1 MCSNVIWTLVLLC
14 FPITGC
20 VSAEELCRKC
30 LLTVTNE
37 LQNLELLMP
46 YVVQIMWNIWDIC
59 KKAVENADR
68 DTEELLSLSS
78 VKAVCQISG
87 GKRLMV
93 ETVIGFSFSGILRSS
108 EGQLCVIYIFFF
120 FPVQWHP
127 KSVKF
132 LFQCS
137 VKLFL
142 VEPIFSHGEQ
152 LYHEWWF
159 WSSVNFVITVYL
171 FWYNLLVY
179 WTSQHRMLS
188 VVFLKLNT
196 FGIQKDLNCFF

>member
-68 DTEELLSLSS
+68 DTEELLSLLS
-78 VKAVCQISG
+78 VKAVRQISG

-108 EGQLCVIYIFFF
+108 EGQLCVIYIYFF
-120 FPVQWHP
+120 
-127 KSVKF
+127 SF
-132 LFQCS
+132 LFSDIQNLSSSFFNCS

-152 LYHEWWF
+152 LYHEW
-159 WSSVNFVITVYL
+159 
-171 FWYNLLVY
+171 
-179 WTSQHRMLS
+179 
-188 VVFLKLNT
+188 
-196 FGIQKDLNCFF
+196 